1 VLGNPT
7 AADWFSRKDMQY
19 LSLFLESDD
28 MRILERELDNDGGPR
43 E

>member
-7 AADWFSRKDMQY
+7 ATDWFSQKDMQY

-28 MRILERELDNDGGPR
+28 MRILERELDNTGVPR